1 MEKLTAKHF
10 CIGIMLIAFLL
21 RLPEFLITLAYD
33 EIWTLTN
40 FTRLPWYELL
50 FDLTLPNNHPLN
62 SITVKFMTLFDFS
75 QEYIRLPNLFA
86 GLGSVVLAGLL
97 GKRLAGK
104 SGMLWSMFFMAVN
117 APLIVYSCQA
127 RGYGLQVFW
136 LLLFAYSVIRS
147 AEKVRKQIFTIF
159 DALIIVSSLLAV
171 ITLSTSALY
180 LTGIVFILWN
190 HAKWQLPCRSTV
202 CSIIIA
208 GVLSLVYLVLNYHDL
223 QAARVWGTAINS
235 ASGYCNWLCGVLYE
249 IIPAGTVGLTICYF
263 ALKRRQCVGYLLLFL
278 LLACSAIFTNG
289 GPGRVYLPMC
299 ALLAVTA
306 GAGAG
311 LLLEKLPKLQH
322 KQLLA
327 FAFILLAAATN
338 FYQMRQWSF
347 TDYYP
352 VLNTLDKVPESVL
365 TVFPA
370 GDGYPVL
377 YNSNGKAA
385 EKYYN
390 TLEARSS
397 LTGLLLLNSPGKING
412 MDKDFNE
419 KSLPLPIQVP
429 TETFA
434 NVSSQIYSLHRLQSV
449 PESNEAIILIYRSK
463 NETGFKELSKLLYK
477 SSSDCSHI
485 LILNNWFNSYTPP
498 GRAKV
503 YNGVWYIAPGA
514 LESNA
519 WNELAERF
527 SGSVMLYRVE
537 GSPAR

>member
-1 MEKLTAKHF
+1 MKKLTAKHYF
-10 CIGIMLIAFLL
+10 TGIMLIAFLL
-21 RLPEFLITLAYD
+21 RLPEFFITLAYD

-97 GKRLAGK
+97 AKRLAGK

-159 DALIIVSSLLAV
+159 DALMIVSALLAV

-208 GVLSLVYLVLNYHDL
+208 GVIASGYLGLNYHDL

-235 ASGYCNWLCGVLYE
+235 VSDYCNWLCGVLYE

-278 LLACSAIFTNG
+278 LLAGSAFFTNG
-289 GPGRVYLPMC
+289 GPGRVYLPLC

-322 KQLLA
+322 KKLLA
-327 FAFILLAAATN
+327 LVFILLAAATN

-352 VLNTLDKVPESVL
+352 VLNALEKVPENVL

-390 TLEARSS
+390 TLEASSS

-449 PESNEAIILIYRSK
+449 PESDEAIILIYRSK

-477 SSSDCSHI
+477 SSSSCSHI
-485 LILNNWFNSYTPP
+485 LILNNWFNNCTPP

-503 YNGVWYIAPGA
+503 YNAVWYIAPGA
-514 LESNA
+514 LDKQT

>member
-1 MEKLTAKHF
+1 MKKLTAKHYF
-10 CIGIMLIAFLL
+10 TGIMLIAFLL
-21 RLPEFLITLAYD
+21 RLPEFFITLAYD

-97 GKRLAGK
+97 AKRLAGK

-117 APLIVYSCQA
+117 GPLIVYSCQA
-127 RGYGLQVFW
+127 RGYGLQIFW

-159 DALIIVSSLLAV
+159 DALLIVSALLAV

-208 GVLSLVYLVLNYHDL
+208 GLFSLVYLGLNYHDL

-235 ASGYCNWLCGVLYE
+235 VSDYCNWLCGVLYE

-263 ALKRRQCVGYLLLFL
+263 ALTRRQCVGYLLLFL
-278 LLACSAIFTNG
+278 LLAGSAIFTNG
-289 GPGRVYLPMC
+289 GPGRVYLPLC

-327 FAFILLAAATN
+327 LAFILLAAATN

-352 VLNTLDKVPESVL
+352 VLNTLDKVPENVL

-370 GDGYPVL
+370 GDGYPVF

-390 TLEARSS
+390 TLEASSS

-449 PESNEAIILIYRSK
+449 PGSDEAIILIYRSK
-463 NETGFKELSKLLYK
+463 NKTGFKELRKFLYK
-477 SSSDCSHI
+477 SSSSCSHI
-485 LILNNWFNSYTPP
+485 LILNNWFNNCTSP

-503 YNGVWYIAPGA
+503 YNAVWYIAPGA
-514 LESNA
+514 LDKQA

>member
-1 MEKLTAKHF
+1 MKKLTVKHL

-21 RLPEFLITLAYD
+21 RLPEFFITLAYD

-40 FTRLPWYELL
+40 FTQLPWYKLL

-62 SITVKFMTLFDFS
+62 SITVKFMTLFNFS

-97 GKRLAGK
+97 GKRLAGNG
-104 SGMLWSMFFMAVN
+104 GMLWSMFFMAVN

-127 RGYGLQVFW
+127 RGYSLQVFG
-136 LLLFAYSVIRS
+136 LLLFAYSVLRS
-147 AEKVRKQIFTIF
+147 AEKVRKQIFTVY
-159 DALIIVSSLLAV
+159 DALIIVSALLAM

-180 LTGIVFILWN
+180 LAGIVFILWN
-190 HAKWQLPCRSTV
+190 HAKWQLPCRATV

-235 ASGYCNWLCGVLYE
+235 VSDYCNWLCGVLYE

-278 LLACSAIFTNG
+278 LLAGSAIFTNG
-289 GPGRVYLPMC
+289 GPGRIYLPLC
-299 ALLAVTA
+299 ALLSVTA
-306 GAGAG
+306 GAGAM

-327 FAFILLAAATN
+327 LAFILLAAATN
-338 FYQMRQWSF
+338 FYQMRHWSL
-347 TDYYP
+347 TDYFP
-352 VLNTLDKVPESVL
+352 VLNALENVPENVL
-365 TVFPA
+365 TVYPA
-370 GDGYPVL
+370 GDGYAVL

-390 TLEARSS
+390 TLEASSS
-397 LTGLLLLNSPGKING
+397 LTGLLLLNTPGKING

-429 TETFA
+429 TEGFA
-434 NVSSQIYSLHRLQSV
+434 NVSAQIYSLQRLQSV
-449 PESNEAIILIYRSK
+449 HEDNAAIILIFR
-463 NETGFKELSKLLYK
+463 
-477 SSSDCSHI
+477 
-485 LILNNWFNSYTPP
+485 
-498 GRAKV
+498 
-503 YNGVWYIAPGA
+503 
-514 LESNA
+514 
-519 WNELAERF
+519 
-527 SGSVMLYRVE
+527 
-537 GSPAR
+537 

>member
-1 MEKLTAKHF
+1 MEKLTAKHYF
-10 CIGIMLIAFLL
+10 AAIILIAFLL
-21 RLPEFLITLAYD
+21 RLPEFFITLAYD

-40 FTRLPWYELL
+40 FSQLPCSKLL

-62 SITVKFMTLFDFS
+62 SITVKFMALLELS
-75 QEYIRLPNLFA
+75 REYIRLPNLLT

-97 GKRLAGK
+97 AKLLAGK
-104 SGMLWSMFFMAVN
+104 GGMLWSMFFMAVN

-127 RGYGLQVFW
+127 RGYGLQIFL

-159 DALIIVSSLLAV
+159 EALIIVSALLAMV
-171 ITLSTSALY
+171 TLSTSALY
-180 LTGIVFILWN
+180 LAGIVFILWN
-190 HAKWQLPCRSTV
+190 YAGWQLPRRSTV
-202 CSIIIA
+202 FSIIVA
-208 GVLSLVYLVLNYHDL
+208 GVISLVYLVLNYHDL
-223 QAARVWGTAINS
+223 QAAKVWGVAINS
-235 ASGYCNWLCGVLYE
+235 ASDFCNWLCGVLYM
-249 IIPAGTVGLTICYF
+249 IIPAGTAWLTIFYF

-278 LLACSAIFTNG
+278 LLAGSAIFTNG

-299 ALLAVTA
+299 ALFSVTA
-306 GAGAG
+306 GAGAV
-311 LLLEKLPKLQH
+311 LLLEKLVKLQH

-327 FAFILLAAATN
+327 LAFILLAAATN
-338 FYQMRQWSF
+338 FYQMRQWCF

-352 VLNTLDKVPESVL
+352 VLNALDKVPENVL
-365 TVFPA
+365 TIFPA

-390 TLEARSS
+390 TLEASSS
-397 LTGLLLLNSPGKING
+397 LTGLLLLNSPGRING
-412 MDKDFNE
+412 MDEKFNE
-419 KSLPLPIQVP
+419 KNLPLPVQVP

-434 NVSSQIYSLHRLQSV
+434 NVSSQIYSLQRVQTV
-449 PESNEAIILIYRSK
+449 PESNAAIILISRST
-463 NETGFKELSKLLYK
+463 NEAGFNDLRKFLYK
-477 SSSDCSHI
+477 SAANSSYI

-503 YNGVWYIAPGA
+503 YNAVWYIAPGA

-527 SGSVMLYRVE
+527 SGSVTLYNLEV
-537 GSPAR
+537 SSAR